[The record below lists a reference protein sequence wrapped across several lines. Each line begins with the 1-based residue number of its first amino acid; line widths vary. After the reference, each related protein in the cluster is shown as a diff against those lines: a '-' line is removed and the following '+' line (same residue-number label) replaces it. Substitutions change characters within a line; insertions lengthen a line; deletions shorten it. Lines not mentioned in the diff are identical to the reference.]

1 MIKFH
6 KVRYKNFLSTG
17 ATFIEI
23 DLARKPTTLIIGAN
37 GSGKS
42 TVLDALTFGLFGRA
56 FRKVNKMALINS
68 INRKATVVEVEFSI
82 GRRQYKVM
90 RAIKPNKF
98 EIYLNGSLIH
108 QDSNV
113 RDYQALLE
121 QQILKLNYKSFTQVV
136 VLGNSS
142 FIPFMQLNT
151 YERRGIIEDIL
162 DIQIFSVM
170 NEVLKSRYV
179 SLRHELHEIKTNLQI
194 GEGKIKSQEETMQRL
209 EKNRD
214 EQIDKLKEDITTS
227 DEQEAVY
234 EGSIDILSR
243 KVEQQQ
249 NFNEDE
255 DDIRTKL
262 QTVLVEEKKF
272 ESDRRKLLKEEK
284 FYETNDECPTCKQDI
299 EEGHK
304 SHICEEIDK
313 TVEVI
318 NKQLDK
324 RSELVTEIN
333 KRLEEIAKANR
344 EISRLQ
350 IEIQK
355 EQSYITVGQKYR
367 KKLEKELK
375 DLEAQEHTEEDKEK
389 LEKYRKAY
397 KQLEDMK
404 VELVDKRHYFDLA
417 EILLRDSG
425 IKTKIIRQYLPIMN
439 KLINKYLASMEFF
452 VQFELDEEFN
462 EQIKSRYRDTF
473 TYSSFSEGEKMRID
487 LSLLFTWRAIA
498 KLKNSVNTNL
508 LILDEVFDSSLD
520 EGGTD
525 EFLKILNTLG
535 NDTNTFIISHK
546 GDSMNEKFNN
556 VIEFEKAQ
564 NFSKV
569 V

>member
-17 ATFIEI
+17 DSFTEI

-42 TVLDALTFGLFGRA
+42 TVLDALTFGLFGKA
-56 FRKVNKMALINS
+56 FRKVNKTALINS
-68 INRKATVVEVEFSI
+68 INKKGTVVEVEFSI
-82 GRRQYKVM
+82 GRKQYKVI
-90 RAIKPNKF
+90 RTIKPNKF

-108 QDSNV
+108 QDANV
-113 RDYQALLE
+113 RDYQAILE

-136 VLGNSS
+136 VLGSSS
-142 FIPFMQLNT
+142 FTPFMQLVT
-151 YERRGIIEDIL
+151 IERRNIIEDIL

-170 NEVLKSRYV
+170 NDVLKSRYTM
-179 SLRHELHEIKTNLQI
+179 LRHELNEIKTNLKI
-194 GEGKIKSQEETMQRL
+194 GEGKIKSQEETMKRL
-209 EKNRD
+209 EENRD
-214 EQIDKLKEDITTS
+214 EQIVKLKSDIETS
-227 DEQEAVY
+227 DEQEAIY
-234 EGSIDILSR
+234 EGSIDVFTRMLEKQNNL
-243 KVEQQQ
+243 KV
-249 NFNEDE
+249 DE
-255 DDIRTKL
+255 DDVRERL
-262 QTVLVEEKKF
+262 QQTLTDERQFETDRKKF
-272 ESDRRKLLKEEK
+272 LKELK
-284 FYETNDECPTCKQDI
+284 FYENNDECPTCKQDI
-299 EEGHK
+299 ESEHK
-304 SHICEEIDK
+304 EHICTDTSKNLEEIDQK
-313 TVEVI
+313 
-318 NKQLDK
+318 L
-324 RSELVTEIN
+324 SEREQQVQEIN
-333 KRLEEIAKANR
+333 ERLLEIGEINQEINR
-344 EISRLQ
+344 IQL
-350 IEIQK
+350 EIQK
-355 EQSYITVGQKYR
+355 EQSHIIAGQQLRENLNKQ
-367 KKLEKELK
+367 LSN
-375 DLEAQEHTEEDKEK
+375 LEAQEHTEEDTEK

-397 KQLEDMK
+397 KQLEGMQ
-404 VELVDKRHYFDLA
+404 ETLVDKRHYYDLA

-487 LSLLFTWRAIA
+487 LALLFTWRSIA

-556 VIEFEKAQ
+556 IIEFEKAQ
-564 NFSKV
+564 NFSRV